1 MVKFDQ
7 SDVQTTLTVV
17 SMQEMFFKT
26 VMNLADITTVKKC
39 ERTVK
44 QEDRHRFFEARRKRK
59 SQPLSF
65 ELHIADLYLQVY
77 ASSKQRS
84 EEILKVRLG

>member
-1 MVKFDQ
+1 
-7 SDVQTTLTVV
+7 
-17 SMQEMFFKT
+17 MFFKT

-44 QEDRHRFFEARRKRK
+44 KEDRHRFFEARRKRK
-59 SQPLSF
+59 SQSLSF
-65 ELHIADLYLQVY
+65 ELHIADLY